1 MQAAQTTMEASTDV
15 PNSARFRL
23 PSVTTFFNRRWWW
36 ITLLMLAGFAV
47 LLRLGFWQLDR
58 LEQRRAYNS
67 AVLEQLAQ
75 PPISLNAGPLPAE
88 PVELKNRQAVAQGE
102 YDLSRQLALTHQN
115 WLDSPGFHL
124 ITPLVLD
131 QGQQSEDG
139 RSTAVLVDRGWF
151 PAAQLQQENWSQYD
165 VTEPVAV
172 AGYIQLSQTVPNAE
186 VSDASTGALQPEWY
200 RVDVAAIEA
209 QLPYRLLP
217 VYLQE
222 APSPEGNIELP
233 FRSELDADLS
243 EGNHF
248 SYAIQWFIFATILG
262 VGYVYLVGKKT
273 GEGVSGRD

>member
-1 MQAAQTTMEASTDV
+1 MQVAQKPMEVSTDV

-23 PSVTTFFNRRWWW
+23 PSVMTFFNRRWWW
-36 ITLLMLAGFAV
+36 ITLLMVAGFAV
-47 LLRLGFWQLDR
+47 LVRLGFWQLDR
-58 LEQRRAYNS
+58 LGQRRAYNA
-67 AVLEQLAQ
+67 AVLDQLAQ
-75 PPISLNAGPLPAE
+75 PPVSLNARPLPAE
-88 PVELKNRQAVAQGE
+88 PADLENRQAVAQGK

-124 ITPLVLD
+124 IAPLVLD

-139 RSTAVLVDRGWF
+139 RPTAVLVDRGWL

-172 AGYIQLSQTVPNAE
+172 TGYIQLSQTVPNAE
-186 VSDASTGALQPEWY
+186 VLGESTGALQSEWY

-222 APSPEGNIELP
+222 APSLEGNIKLP
-233 FRSELDADLS
+233 FQSELDADLS

-248 SYAIQWFIFATILG
+248 SYAIQWFIFATILA
-262 VGYVYLVGKKT
+262 VGYVYLVGKKA
-273 GEGVSGRD
+273 GERAGGRG